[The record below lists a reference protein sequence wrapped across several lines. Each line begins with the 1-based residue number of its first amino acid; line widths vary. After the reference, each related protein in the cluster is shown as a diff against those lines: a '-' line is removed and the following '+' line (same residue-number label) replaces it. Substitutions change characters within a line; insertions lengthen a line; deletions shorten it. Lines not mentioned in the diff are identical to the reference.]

1 MIRRTKQN
9 EVGMEHISTDQERS
23 KFFYSD
29 PQTLYTKNL
38 LLDDF
43 RKLGVNVEKRQKR
56 LRDPLKIVDLEQVKT
71 CLHSRL
77 DTNFAGLNEQE
88 KEFPAR
94 I

>member
-1 MIRRTKQN
+1 MIRRTKQW
-9 EVGMEHISTDQERS
+9 STSVLIKNVQN
-23 KFFYSD
+23 FFSD
-29 PQTLYTKNL
+29 PQTLYIKNL

-43 RKLGVNVEKRQKR
+43 RKLSVNVEKQKKR

-71 CLHSRL
+71 CIHPRL
-77 DTNFAGLNEQE
+77 DTNFAGSTEQE